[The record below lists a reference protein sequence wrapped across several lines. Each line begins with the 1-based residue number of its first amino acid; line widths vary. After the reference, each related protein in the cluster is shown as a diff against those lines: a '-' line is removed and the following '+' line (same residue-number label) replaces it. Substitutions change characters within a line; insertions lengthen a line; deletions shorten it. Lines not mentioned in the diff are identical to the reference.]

1 MPDSSTIS
9 SPATLL
15 VIPLTDARV
24 ARWVHGVIAVMLF
37 VQALMMKSAAPAAC
51 ISLLL
56 ALLACWSA
64 RRAQRATGQL
74 YFTQAGW
81 CLVDEQGVCWRA
93 PAHAAAMPAFA
104 FALHLRR
111 GFRARWVVLTRADC
125 GTGPWRALRRAVTL
139 YGRRPGLKDRVLGRR
154 QCLRKVPGEV

>member
-1 MPDSSTIS
+1 MPDSLTIS
-9 SPATLL
+9 APATLL
-15 VIPLTDARV
+15 AIPLTDARV
-24 ARWVHGVIAVMLF
+24 ARRLHGVIAVMLF
-37 VQALMMKSAAPAAC
+37 VQALMMKSAPPAAC

-56 ALLACWSA
+56 ALLACCAA

-81 CLVDEQGVCWRA
+81 CLVDKQGVCWRA

-111 GFRARWVVLTRADC
+111 GLRTRWVVLTRADC
-125 GTGPWRALRRAVTL
+125 GTGPWRALRRTVTL

-154 QCLRKVPGEV
+154 QCLREVPGEV